1 MARGKREAVDIT
13 TGQPKSARVA
23 EGGVVTPTTTT
34 PTTNIAGGFIPPD
47 FSRTSFSWSPPT
59 SVIFDYDNVGSYLS
73 PNRVA
78 NSYEGDD
85 AKYWLLNLKQIAPPR
100 YQSIVNGLWQ
110 SGYLGK
116 VKNPFSLNDQQIQN
130 GYEDF
135 LGYTQAQQQLARSTS
150 QMAPSFTELLS
161 ITAQQATANRAREG
175 GGAGGPFRS
184 ETTSVTEYDA
194 DNVASIANSAYQNK
208 LGRKASKKEREAL
221 AEILNQEQRRNPQV
235 TISAGTTAGG
245 TMAGT
250 DGQRTAR
257 GTVSTTTTRGG
268 IQPTEFAEEQ
278 AVQAEDFE
286 ERFFVSTFTDMLKDL
301 AKPAV

>member
-1 MARGKREAVDIT
+1 MTVDYSDYLDPRSPLEVDYGGNVIT
-13 TGQPKSARVA
+13 GYSRRYVSGELQDAPDSFPVRKVIEQFVANYNSPVIQQRINLMRDGGWISKGTKSPA
-23 EGGVVTPTTTT
+23 TIIST
-34 PTTNIAGGFIPPD
+34 
-47 FSRTSFSWSPPT
+47 FSRVLGMAQGSNK
-59 SVIFDYDNVGSYLS
+59 SVDEILFESASVG
-73 PNRVA
+73 
-78 NSYEGDD
+78 D
-85 AKYWLLNLKQIAPPR
+85 A
-100 YQSIVNGLWQ
+100 
-110 SGYLGK
+110 
-116 VKNPFSLNDQQIQN
+116 
-130 GYEDF
+130 
-135 LGYTQAQQQLARSTS
+135 TRS
-150 QMAPSFTELLS
+150 
-161 ITAQQATANRAREG
+161 G
-175 GGAGGPFRS
+175 GGGGPFRS

-194 DNVASIANSAYQNK
+194 DNVASIADSAYQNK

-301 AKPAV
+301 SKPAV

>member
-1 MARGKREAVDIT
+1 MVLPRDDRRAPAPS
-13 TGQPKSARVA
+13 GQPAPTPDTVGGITPIG
-23 EGGVVTPTTTT
+23 EGV
-34 PTTNIAGGFIPPD
+34 IPPD
-47 FSRTSFSWSPPT
+47 YSRTSFTWTPAT
-59 SVIFDYDNVGSYLS
+59 SVVFDYDSVGSYLS

-78 NSYEGDD
+78 EDFQGDA
-85 AKYWLLNLKQIAPPR
+85 AKYWLLNLKQINPPR
-100 YQSIVNGLWQ
+100 YQSILQGLLY

-116 VKNPFSLNDQQIQN
+116 SVKNPLALTDQQIQG

-135 LGYTQAQQQLARSTS
+135 LGYTQAQQALARSS
-150 QMAPSFTELLS
+150 GRQVPSFTELLS
-161 ITAQQATANRAREG
+161 MTAMQGAATREG
-175 GGAGGPFRS
+175 TRGAGGGPFRS

-221 AEILNQEQRRNPQV
+221 AEILNQEQRRNPMV